1 MLEAYQTF
9 LAVVENE
16 TASAA
21 AEVLHTTQPTVTRQ
35 IQQLERTLGT
45 ALFDRVGKR
54 LILTRAGERV
64 YDTAR
69 ELLQTQHRLL
79 DALSEL
85 ADPEQGTVRLGSGLT
100 PSIYLLPNVIANYAV
115 RHPAVRFQI
124 VTGSSKVMTERLK
137 QREIDLAFVTT
148 PPDDVT
154 PFCAM
159 PLWRDELCVVV
170 SPTHQRAG
178 MRCSISDLAGMPFI
192 LMRSDSG
199 LRHIVE
205 EKLERGRG
213 ALRAV
218 VETDSLE
225 AISRFVQTGLGMGVL
240 PKSAVLD
247 DVAQQRLAVVELTDV
262 QLGSRTITA
271 LTRRGGGLPAVTA
284 AFVEFL
290 PSFMEAEVGE
300 LR

>member
-1 MLEAYQTF
+1 MLEAYETF

-35 IQQLERTLGT
+35 IQQLERALGT

-69 ELLQTQHRLL
+69 ELLQTQNRLL

-85 ADPEQGTVRLGSGLT
+85 ADPEQGTVRLGSGVT

-115 RHPAVRFQI
+115 KHPAVRFQI

-148 PPDDVT
+148 PRTTSLHFVRCRFGGT
-154 PFCAM
+154 SCAWSSLRRTGV
-159 PLWRDELCVVV
+159 PGRVVPYPIWRIC
-170 SPTHQRAG
+170 
-178 MRCSISDLAGMPFI
+178 
-192 LMRSDSG
+192 RS
-199 LRHIVE
+199 
-205 EKLERGRG
+205 
-213 ALRAV
+213 
-218 VETDSLE
+218 
-225 AISRFVQTGLGMGVL
+225 F
-240 PKSAVLD
+240 
-247 DVAQQRLAVVELTDV
+247 
-262 QLGSRTITA
+262 
-271 LTRRGGGLPAVTA
+271 
-284 AFVEFL
+284 
-290 PSFMEAEVGE
+290 
-300 LR
+300 